1 MECFC
6 IFIIIHL
13 HFPVIFLHYFFDTFY
28 AKTMTDWRNAAASG
42 IAQAIMKD
50 PHLLILD
57 EPTNG
62 LDEKGVEEIR
72 ELFGTLCDEVY
83 EMDGGVLTK
92 RE

>member
-1 MECFC
+1 MRQC
-6 IFIIIHL
+6 L
-13 HFPVIFLHYFFDTFY
+13 
-28 AKTMTDWRNAAASG
+28 G
-42 IAQAIMKD
+42 IAQAIMED

>member
-1 MECFC
+1 ME
-6 IFIIIHL
+6 
-13 HFPVIFLHYFFDTFY
+13 
-28 AKTMTDWRNAAASG
+28 N
-42 IAQAIMKD
+42 

-62 LDEKGVEEIR
+62 LDEKGLAEIR

-83 EMDGGVLTK
+83 EMDGVVLTK